1 MSKKI
6 NTLLFFTL
14 AILSFLF
21 IIPTVSAKTVAK
33 PVKKTIITKKAVVTK
48 KVVKKTTKPT
58 KKVVVKKAATKDIP
72 MSQLPNP
79 NSAGTPAMKLYL
91 QTINNA
97 RLTFKKE
104 QASAKTKEAKQVAE
118 EKYSAAVQ
126 DAMNL
131 LSASKNN
138 SADSTNSSTNQ

>member
-21 IIPTVSAKTVAK
+21 IIPTVSAKVVAK
-33 PVKKTIITKKAVVTK
+33 PVKKSVVTKKTIVTK
-48 KVVKKTTKPT
+48 KVVKKVTKPA
-58 KKVVVKKAATKDIP
+58 KKAAVKKSTTKDIP

-79 NSAGTPAMKLYL
+79 NSAGTPAMKRYL
-91 QTINNA
+91 QTINDA

-104 QASAKTKEAKQVAE
+104 QAAAKTKEAKQTAE
-118 EKYSAAVQ
+118 DKYSAAVQ
-126 DAMNL
+126 DAMDL
-131 LSASKNN
+131 LNPPKENTADISAST
-138 SADSTNSSTNQ
+138 TNS